1 MILLDLVDIILY
13 FGYWMVMDAALF
25 AVGFPLWIASKNTKS
40 LVGTGVGL
48 GSILVLFL
56 VAWLLSSSE
65 VYSSYSEFGVDASLS
80 KFIGGMLNLVYIL
93 AGLAVVGI
101 VYSEVSKGLNN
112 G

>member
-1 MILLDLVDIILY
+1 MILLDLVDVILY
-13 FGYWMVMDAALF
+13 FGYGMVVVAAVL
-25 AVGFPLWIASKNTKS
+25 AVGFPLWIASKNPKS

-101 VYSEVSKGLNN
+101 VYSEVSKGLKN

>member
-1 MILLDLVDIILY
+1 MILLDLVDIILN
-13 FGYWMVMDAALF
+13 FGYGMVIVAAVL
-25 AVGFPLWIASKNTKS
+25 AVGFPLWIASKNPKS

-65 VYSSYSEFGVDASLS
+65 VYSSYAEFGVDASLS

-101 VYSEVSKGLNN
+101 VYSEVSKGLKN